1 MCAHRKCS
9 VRAMAAGVS
18 LSSVTGMKTSL
29 VAFIPTPKVP
39 GEIKKIKRSRGRRWS
54 WTFKLGPD
62 KIMTE

>member
-18 LSSVTGMKTSL
+18 LSSATGMKTSL

-39 GEIKKIKRSRGRRWS
+39 GEIKRSRDLEEGGGA
-54 WTFKLGPD
+54 GPSS
-62 KIMTE
+62 